1 MTSPKPPVKKD
12 YFVIQEQRTHNN
24 HRSRREA
31 RDILKSIAFFF
42 LICFLVKQLSFSE
55 SRSWP
60 SLWRPS
66 VPADF
71 GTDTEA
77 ARHEVPIFDRE
88 ESDPEDFHQRDKK
101 RLAIFVLL
109 CVGMT
114 FPFFT

>member
-1 MTSPKPPVKKD
+1 MTSPKPPVKKSLL
-12 YFVIQEQRTHNN
+12 VAREQHSRST
-24 HRSRREA
+24 HRSRREV

-66 VPADF
+66 IPADF
-71 GTDTEA
+71 STDAEA
-77 ARHEVPIFDRE
+77 SEHEVPIFDKE
-88 ESDPEDFHQRDKK
+88 EPDPEDFHQKDKK

-109 CVGMT
+109 CIGVT
-114 FPFFT
+114 FPFFA